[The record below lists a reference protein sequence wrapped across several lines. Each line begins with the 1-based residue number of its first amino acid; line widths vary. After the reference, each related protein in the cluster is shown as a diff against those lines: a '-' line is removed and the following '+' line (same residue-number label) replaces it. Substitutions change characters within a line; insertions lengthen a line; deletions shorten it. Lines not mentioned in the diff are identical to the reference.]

1 MVLEILTLIQNRSLV
16 FKAFSFQGTL
26 LGGNY
31 VVKRMFFDTCLN
43 ILNPFAFFF
52 IRGCRYPRV
61 NTKMKININVKNN
74 SWIFSG
80 TTLILIVMI
89 IYVLVRFVFSLN
101 NCSMRICFTSF
112 HDGVGIVPDL
122 KTKSFSVNVWN
133 GLDLEWFKTMI
144 LNN

>member
-74 SWIFSG
+74 FFWDNFNSYCNDNLRTCKICVFLEQLFHENLFYILSRRCWHRSGSQNKIFFRQCLEWIG
-80 TTLILIVMI
+80 PVMI
-89 IYVLVRFVFSLN
+89 
-101 NCSMRICFTSF
+101 
-112 HDGVGIVPDL
+112 
-122 KTKSFSVNVWN
+122 
-133 GLDLEWFKTMI
+133 
-144 LNN
+144 